1 VVAYW
6 LLAFTVV
13 WTLVVAAQVAY
24 GVTWPRQ
31 FEAVQKAAEPRR
43 FLLYIALQLPLL
55 VILIVLT
62 ISELLV

>member
-1 VVAYW
+1 MVAYW
-6 LLAFTVV
+6 LLAFTVIWALAV
-13 WTLVVAAQVAY
+13 GAQVAY
-24 GVTWPRQ
+24 GVTWTRQ
-31 FEAVQKAAEPRR
+31 FEAVHKASEPRR